1 MGANVRYI
9 GKDVEKAIEF
19 YTQALGFEVV
29 MQPAPGFARLS
40 RGDLTLLLNAPG
52 AGGAGTAGGQPE
64 PGGWNRIELFEGF
77 DEREKSD

>member
-9 GKDVEKAIEF
+9 GKDVGKAIEF

-29 MQPAPGFARLS
+29 M
-40 RGDLTLLLNAPG
+40 
-52 AGGAGTAGGQPE
+52 QPE